1 MKYEEQP
8 TLAPP
13 ASTIGVIGWMRKNL
27 FNGPY
32 NSVATLVMG
41 YLLFIW
47 LTPIIQWVII
57 DADWIGDSRDACTSG
72 GACWVFISSR
82 LDQFLY
88 GFYPEAEYW
97 RLNLSFILLMAA
109 IVWLIVPQT
118 PKKGLMAIFLL
129 VIYPVIAFF
138 LLYGGSFGLLEV
150 ETHLWGG
157 MSLTLVLAVVGIVA
171 SLPLGIVLALGR
183 QSEMP
188 IVRSVCVIF
197 IEIWRGV
204 PLITVLF
211 MASVMLPL
219 FFPED
224 MSFDKLLRAL
234 IGITLFQSAYMA
246 EVIRGGLQAIPTGQY
261 EAADAMGLGYW
272 QKMILIIMPQAL
284 KLMIPGIVNTF
295 IALFK
300 DTSLVLIIGL
310 FDILAIGQAANQDPK
325 WIGYSTE
332 SYLFVALMF
341 WVFCFSMSRYSMS
354 LERKLHTGHG
364 NRA

>member
-1 MKYEEQP
+1 MKYEIQP
-8 TLAPP
+8 TLPP
-13 ASTIGVIGWMRKNL
+13 PSSMIGVVGWLRKNL
-27 FNGPY
+27 FNGPT
-32 NSVATLVMG
+32 NSVATIVVGYFLISFLVP
-41 YLLFIW
+41 
-47 LTPIIQWVII
+47 TIQWIFI
-57 DADWIGDSRDACTSG
+57 DSDWVGTSRDACTSG
-72 GACWVFISSR
+72 GACWVFIANR

-88 GFYPEAEYW
+88 GFYPETEHW
-97 RLNLSFILLMAA
+97 RPQLAFIIM
-109 IVWLIVPQT
+109 IGSIIWLVLPQT
-118 PKKGLMAIFLL
+118 PKKGLVAILLL
-129 VIYPVIAFF
+129 VVYPIIAYF
-138 LLYGGSFGLLEV
+138 LLYGDVFGLPQV

-157 MSLTLVLAVVGIVA
+157 LTLTLVLAVVGIVA

-183 QSEMP
+183 QSDMP
-188 IVRSVCVIF
+188 IVKSVCVTF

-219 FFPED
+219 FFPEG

-246 EVIRGGLQAIPTGQY
+246 EVIRGGLQAIPKGQY
-261 EAADAMGLGYW
+261 EAADALGLGYW
-272 QKMILIIMPQAL
+272 QKMILVIMPQAL

-310 FDILAIGQAANQDPK
+310 FDVLAIGQAANQDPD

-332 SYLFVALMF
+332 SYLFIALLF
-341 WVFCFSMSRYSMS
+341 WVFCFSMSRYSQH
-354 LERKLHTGHG
+354 LEKKLHTGHG

>member
-1 MKYEEQP
+1 MKYEIQP
-8 TLAPP
+8 TLPPP
-13 ASTIGVIGWMRKNL
+13 ASMVGVIGWMRKHL
-27 FNGPY
+27 FNGPI
-32 NSVATLVMG
+32 NSVATIVVG
-41 YLLFIW
+41 YFLISFLIP
-47 LTPIIQWVII
+47 TIQWIFI
-57 DADWIGDSRDACTSG
+57 DADWVGDSRDACTSG
-72 GACWVFISSR
+72 GACWVFINNR

-88 GFYPEAEYW
+88 GFYPEAEHW
-97 RLNLSFILLMAA
+97 RVQTAFILL
-109 IVWLIVPQT
+109 IGSIIWLVMPQT
-118 PKKGLMAIFLL
+118 PKKGLVAALLL
-129 VIYPVIAFF
+129 VVYPVVAFF
-138 LLYGGSFGLLEV
+138 LLYGDIFGLETV

-157 MSLTLVLAVVGIVA
+157 LSLTLVLAVVGIVA
-171 SLPLGIVLALGR
+171 SLPLGILLALGR

-188 IVRSVCVIF
+188 IVKSVCVIF

-219 FFPED
+219 FFPEG

-246 EVIRGGLQAIPTGQY
+246 EVIRGGLQAIPKGQY
-261 EAADAMGLGYW
+261 EAADALSLGYW

-310 FDILAIGQAANQDPK
+310 FDVLAIGQAANQDPK

-332 SYLFVALMF
+332 SYLFVALLF
-341 WVFCFSMSRYSMS
+341 WVFCFSMSRYSQQ
-354 LERKLHTGHG
+354 LERQLHTGH
-364 NRA
+364 